1 MIRSAVLITTI
12 FAASAS
18 AAITGHET
26 LASYQSAT
34 ATWSNVLQNFDGF
47 PTPGPTTITSLPG
60 ISSLSGSDAGGTAP
74 RSVQVR
80 GDSSLP
86 FPMFTPP
93 TSSRPNFMSLDMSGP
108 AFATGKITLNFDSPQ
123 NGMGMYIADDGPL
136 DTFRIEFFDG
146 SGASLGFISSAGPKT
161 NSFFGATSTVAFSKA
176 VIGSNAAFD
185 SWGVDDLRWGAVPTP
200 STLAAAGL
208 ATLIIARRRR

>member
-1 MIRSAVLITTI
+1 MIRSGILITTI

-18 AAITGHET
+18 AAITGHES
-26 LASYQSAT
+26 LASYQAAT
-34 ATWSNVLQNFDGF
+34 ATWSNVLENFDAF

-60 ISSLSGSDAGGTAP
+60 ISSLSGSDFAGAVP

-80 GDSSLP
+80 GDSSMP

-93 TSSRPNFMSLDMSGP
+93 TSSRPNFMSIDMNSP

-123 NGMGMYIADDGPL
+123 NGVGMYIADDGPL
-136 DTFRIEFFDG
+136 DTFRIELFNS
-146 SGASLGFISSAGPKT
+146 SGASIGFISSAGPKT
-161 NSFFGATSTVAFSKA
+161 NSFFGATSDVAFSRA
-176 VIGSNAAFD
+176 VIGSNSAFD

-208 ATLIIARRRR
+208 ATLIINRRRR